1 VIPPP
6 DLADLPAAARKAVG
20 PDAPAAMRTMAARGV
35 IPGLKPAELVT
46 VVALLT
52 QSAHPDTATTAAQT
66 LRNLPPPM
74 LAGALGADLDPFV
87 IEQLSSAYYE
97 RADVVERLLRLPRLP
112 GEVLESL
119 AERASEAI
127 GELIATNEERLL
139 RHPAAIEKLYMNRQ
153 VRMSTSD
160 RLIELAV
167 RNGLE
172 LAIPAFQEAA
182 AAIRNELIVEPT
194 AEPTPDDMLFRETD
208 AVAQRTAVRG
218 QEDDT
223 HEIDAEGEERVREEF
238 LPLFV
243 QISRMTVTQ
252 KIRRATL
259 GTAAERLLLVRDP
272 NRLVSRAAAKS
283 PLLRESEAVLISG
296 SRSVDEDVLRLLATN
311 RELTR
316 NYQVK
321 VNLVSNPKTPFTFS
335 SRLIPHLRDNDLKLL
350 AKSKNVSS
358 AVAQALR
365 QHMSRKQAEQQRKR

>member
-1 VIPPP
+1 
-6 DLADLPAAARKAVG
+6 
-20 PDAPAAMRTMAARGV
+20 MRTMAARGV
-35 IPGLKPAELVT
+35 IPGLKPADLVT
-46 VVALLT
+46 VVAVLT
-52 QSAHPDTATTAAQT
+52 RSADAAAAATAAQT

-74 LAGALGADLDPFV
+74 LNGALAADLDPFV
-87 IEQLSSAYYE
+87 IEQLSNAYGD
-97 RADVVERLLRLPRLP
+97 RSDVIERLLRMPRLSD
-112 GEVLESL
+112 ETLESL

-127 GELIATNEERLL
+127 GELIATNEQRLL
-139 RHPAAIEKLYMNRQ
+139 HHPVAIEKLYMNRQ

-160 RLIELAV
+160 RLIEL
-167 RNGLE
+167 E
-172 LAIPAFQEAA
+172 IPAFQEAA
-182 AAIRNELIVEPT
+182 AAIRNELIVEQT
-194 AEPTPDDMLFRETD
+194 AEPTPDDILFREAD
-208 AVAQRTAVRG
+208 AVAQKMASKG
-218 QEDDT
+218 DEDDT
-223 HEIDAEGEERVREEF
+223 HEADAEGVEHVREEF

-252 KIRRATL
+252 KIRRAIL

-283 PLLRESEAVLISG
+283 PLLRESEALLISG

-321 VNLVSNPKTPFTFS
+321 FNLVSNPKTPFTFS

-365 QHMSRKQAEQQRKR
+365 QHMSRKQLDRERQRKR

>member
-1 VIPPP
+1 
-6 DLADLPAAARKAVG
+6 
-20 PDAPAAMRTMAARGV
+20 MRTMAARGV

-46 VVALLT
+46 VVAVLT
-52 QSAHPDTATTAAQT
+52 QSSYSDAAAAAAQT

-74 LAGALGADLDPFV
+74 LDGALGADLDPFV
-87 IEQLSSAYYE
+87 IEQLSCAYHD
-97 RADVVERLLRLPRLP
+97 RADVIERLLRLPRLP

-119 AERASEAI
+119 AERANEAI

-139 RHPAAIEKLYMNRQ
+139 RHPVAIEKLYMNRQ

-182 AAIRNELIVEPT
+182 AAIRNELVVEQT
-194 AEPTPDDMLFRETD
+194 AEPTPDDILFHETD
-208 AVAQRTAVRG
+208 AVAQRMAGKGEQNDAYEV
-218 QEDDT
+218 
-223 HEIDAEGEERVREEF
+223 DAEGEEQVRDEF

-259 GTAAERLLLVRDP
+259 GTSAERLLLVRDP

-283 PLLRESEAVLISG
+283 PLLRDAEAVLISG

-311 RELTR
+311 KELTR

-321 VNLVSNPKTPFTFS
+321 LNLVSNPKTPFTFS
-335 SRLIPHLRDNDLKLL
+335 SRLIPHLRDNDLRLL

-358 AVAQALR
+358 AVSQALR
-365 QHMSRKQAEQQRKR
+365 QHMSRKHLEQERQRKR

>member
-1 VIPPP
+1 
-6 DLADLPAAARKAVG
+6 
-20 PDAPAAMRTMAARGV
+20 MRTMAARGV
-35 IPGLKPAELVT
+35 IPGVKPADLVT
-46 VVALLT
+46 VVAVLT
-52 QSAHPDTATTAAQT
+52 QSADAAAAATAAQT
-66 LRNLPPPM
+66 LRSLPPPM
-74 LAGALGADLDPFV
+74 LNGALGADLDPFV
-87 IEQLSSAYYE
+87 IEQLSNAYAD
-97 RADVVERLLRLPRLP
+97 RAEVVERLLRLPRLP

-119 AERASEAI
+119 AQRANEAL

-139 RHPAAIEKLYMNRQ
+139 RHPAAIEKLYMNPK

-167 RNGLE
+167 RNGIE
-172 LAIPAFQEAA
+172 LQIPAFQEAA

-194 AEPTPDDMLFRETD
+194 AEPTPDDLLFCETD
-208 AVAQRTAVRG
+208 AVARRMAAEG
-218 QEDDT
+218 PEDDT
-223 HEIDAEGEERVREEF
+223 HEVDAEGDEQVREEF

-259 GTAAERLLLVRDP
+259 GTSAERLLLVRDP

-321 VNLVSNPKTPFTFS
+321 FNLVSNPKTPFTFS
-335 SRLIPHLRDNDLKLL
+335 SRLIPHLRDNDLRLL

-365 QHMSRKQAEQQRKR
+365 QHMSRKQMEQERQRKR

>member
-1 VIPPP
+1 M
-6 DLADLPAAARKAVG
+6 PAAARKAVG
-20 PDAPAAMRTMAARGV
+20 PEAPAAMRTMAARGV
-35 IPGLKPAELVT
+35 VPGLKPAELVT
-46 VVALLT
+46 VIAVLT
-52 QSAHPDTATTAAQT
+52 QSADTGAAATAAQT

-74 LAGALGADLDPFV
+74 LSGALGADLDPFV
-87 IEQLSSAYYE
+87 IEQLSNAYHE
-97 RADVVERLLRLPRLP
+97 RAEIVERLLRLPRLP

-119 AERASEAI
+119 AERANEAI
-127 GELIATNEERLL
+127 GEIIATNEERLL
-139 RHPAAIEKLYMNRQ
+139 RHPTAIEKLYMNRQ

-172 LAIPAFQEAA
+172 LQIPAFHEAA
-182 AAIRNELIVEPT
+182 AAIKNELIVEQT
-194 AEPTPDDMLFRETD
+194 AEPTPDDILFRETD
-208 AVAQRTAVRG
+208 AVAQRTATKG
-218 QEDDT
+218 EEDDT
-223 HEIDAEGEERVREEF
+223 HEVDAEGEERVREEF
-238 LPLFV
+238 VPLFV

-252 KIRRATL
+252 RIRRATL

-321 VNLVSNPKTPFTFS
+321 FNLVSNPKTPFTFS
-335 SRLIPHLRDNDLKLL
+335 ARLIPHLRDNDLKLL

-358 AVAQALR
+358 AVAQALK
-365 QHMSRKQAEQQRKR
+365 QHMSRKQLDQDRQRRR

>member
-1 VIPPP
+1 
-6 DLADLPAAARKAVG
+6 
-20 PDAPAAMRTMAARGV
+20 MRTMAARGV
-35 IPGLKPAELVT
+35 IPGLKPADLVT
-46 VVALLT
+46 VVAVLT
-52 QSAHPDTATTAAQT
+52 RSADAAAAATAAQT

-74 LAGALGADLDPFV
+74 LNGALAADLDPFV
-87 IEQLSSAYYE
+87 IEQLSNAYGD
-97 RADVVERLLRLPRLP
+97 RSDVIERLLRMPRLSD
-112 GEVLESL
+112 ETLESL

-127 GELIATNEERLL
+127 GELIATNEQRLL
-139 RHPAAIEKLYMNRQ
+139 HHPVAIEKLYMNRQ

-167 RNGLE
+167 RNGIELE
-172 LAIPAFQEAA
+172 IPAFQEAA
-182 AAIRNELIVEPT
+182 AAIRNELIVEQT
-194 AEPTPDDMLFRETD
+194 AEPTPDDILFREAD
-208 AVAQRTAVRG
+208 AVAQKMASKG
-218 QEDDT
+218 DEDDT
-223 HEIDAEGEERVREEF
+223 HEADAEGVEHVREEF

-252 KIRRATL
+252 KIRRAIL

-283 PLLRESEAVLISG
+283 PLLRESEALLISG

-321 VNLVSNPKTPFTFS
+321 FNLVSNPKTPFTFS

-365 QHMSRKQAEQQRKR
+365 QHMSRKQQDRERQRKR